1 MSSLI
6 GQTFLSFEEAYDAIQ
21 RAEYSHGFITIKE
34 RVNRRNGVVVR
45 GEVRCRH
52 SGIYRQYHLSR
63 NKYITSTRKTDC
75 PFFFIVARR
84 TRMADYIISARSSQ
98 HNHEPASME
107 DLQNKVPRPF
117 GIQDLFQMVE
127 SRLAAEGASM
137 STIARDICNERPSVN
152 ISEADIFFIQRKLR
166 EGQFYASTEAFI
178 NNNKPPKKN

>member
-1 MSSLI
+1 MASLI

-21 RAEYSHGFITIKE
+21 RAEYARGFITIKE

-75 PFFFIVARR
+75 PFFFVVARR
-84 TRMADYIISARSSQ
+84 TRMADYVISSRSCQ
-98 HNHEPASME
+98 HNHEPASGE
-107 DLQNKVPRPF
+107 ELQNKVPRPF
-117 GIQDLFQMVE
+117 GIQDLFQLVE
-127 SRLAAEGASM
+127 TRLQAEGASA
-137 STIARDICNERPSVN
+137 SGVARDICNERPTVN
-152 ISEADIFFIQRKLR
+152 LTEADIFFIQRKLR

-178 NNNKPPKKN
+178 NNHKPKKN